1 MQTLI
6 PAELRRRV
14 VPTTQEPNQ
23 SLLPG
28 SNRHPSRYRR
38 AALIQLRQGGGA
50 GARRGAESVRPS
62 GRAVAR
68 PVSSAGLEPAS
79 SGISDRSL
87 YQLEYE
93 HFVTSSRK
101 FLFCRLPCVVEPL
114 ARIERA
120 TSSVRETRSGL
131 LSYKGM

>member
-1 MQTLI
+1 VLQPWQGCVLTADTTVAWSHRPESNRDLLPTMQTLV
-6 PAELRRRV
+6 PSELRRRV
-14 VPTTQEPNQ
+14 VLTPLGLSQ

-50 GARRGAESVRPS
+50 GTRRGAKPLRSS

-68 PVSSAGLEPAS
+68 PVRSAGFEPAT

-93 HFVTSSRK
+93 HFVTS
-101 FLFCRLPCVVEPL
+101 CW
-114 ARIERA
+114 
-120 TSSVRETRSGL
+120 
-131 LSYKGM
+131 